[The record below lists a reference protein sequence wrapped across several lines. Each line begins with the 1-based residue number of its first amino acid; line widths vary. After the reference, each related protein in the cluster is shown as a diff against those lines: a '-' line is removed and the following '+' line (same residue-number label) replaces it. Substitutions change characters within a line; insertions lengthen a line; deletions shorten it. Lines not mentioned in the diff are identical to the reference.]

1 MTVGTD
7 IGMSAAPQAST
18 PTPTPGHDLWN
29 DVDFSTIPLP
39 TALRIQRAMMADNI
53 AAAEANLQML
63 RISAALFDLRFGF
76 TRNFPA

>member
-1 MTVGTD
+1 
-7 IGMSAAPQAST
+7 MSTGQST
-18 PTPTPGHDLWN
+18 PAPIAEHDLWN

-53 AAAEANLQML
+53 AAAEANLQLL
-63 RISAALFDLRFGF
+63 RTTAALFDLRFGL